1 MPIPKPKTSPEPS
14 PRPEEPPKPPVF
26 SGAILNPSRNH
37 DEPAAS
43 SSVNIGS
50 ILLLLGLTVL
60 VAVFSMALTFGT
72 GNRRITQLPQIIING
87 DWGAVATAA
96 LLFYFCRSLAA
107 AISAYGAA
115 RRADHRPVP
124 PARWFSTATNNLAQL
139 FSFDFALALPQ
150 LVLIAAGTWL
160 LLYGTSIITLA
171 AVQQKATLFGCF
183 FVILYL
189 LFTLNLTARLGQTA
203 LALGRISGW
212 HAFTVGLRFAFR
224 HFELQIA
231 TIVAAFIELLTLASV
246 LAAIAAIFAFIPANQ
261 YWLIAVIGLPLV
273 ISGGLIAGSL
283 SGNWWQNTYRRL
295 VRRERL
301 YEALTLLASRHP
313 EKPKNGSIALAAS
326 LFILIAG
333 TLAAW
338 PWLP

>member
-1 MPIPKPKTSPEPS
+1 
-14 PRPEEPPKPPVF
+14 V
-26 SGAILNPSRNH
+26 
-37 DEPAAS
+37 
-43 SSVNIGS
+43 
-50 ILLLLGLTVL
+50 
-60 VAVFSMALTFGT
+60 ALTFGT
-72 GNRRITQLPQIIING
+72 GNSRIAQLPQIIING

-96 LLFYFCRSLAA
+96 LLFYFCYTLAA
-107 AISAYGAA
+107 AISAYGSA

-139 FSFDFALALPQ
+139 LGFDLVLGLLQ
-150 LVLIAAGTWL
+150 LVLVAAGGWL
-160 LLYGTSIITLA
+160 LLYGAQAITLSPIFQSA
-171 AVQQKATLFGCF
+171 ILFGCF

-189 LFTLNLTARLGQTA
+189 LLTLNLTARLGQTA
-203 LALGRISGW
+203 LALGRVSGV
-212 HAFTVGLRFAFR
+212 HAFAVGWNFAIR

-231 TIVAAFIELLTLASV
+231 TFIAAAIELFTLTTV

-261 YWLIAVIGLPLV
+261 YWLIGVIGLPLV
-273 ISGGLIAGSL
+273 VSAGLIAGSL
-283 SGNWWQNTYRRL
+283 NGNWWQHTYRRL

-313 EKPKNGSIALAAS
+313 EKIKSGSVALAAS